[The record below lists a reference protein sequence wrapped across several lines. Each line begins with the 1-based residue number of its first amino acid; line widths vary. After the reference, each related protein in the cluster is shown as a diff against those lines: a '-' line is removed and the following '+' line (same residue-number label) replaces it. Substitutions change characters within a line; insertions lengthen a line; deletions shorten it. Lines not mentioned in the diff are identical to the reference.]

1 MRTTFQKLAFATF
14 LSLAFGASTQ
24 AADAGKKAPDAQAK
38 SKPGK
43 WETLFDGKSTDK
55 WRGYKKDEFPSSWK
69 VEDGALH
76 TVPGNGSDIVTKDKY
91 DSFELELEWKVT
103 PGANSGVIFHASEN
117 APESWNTG
125 PEMQILDDT
134 RHPDGKNPKTSAGAL
149 YALIAPKD
157 KELKPV
163 GEWNKARLIINGNH
177 GEHWLNGKKVVEYEL
192 NSKELNDLFANSIF
206 ASMPRFAKV
215 PSGHIVLQHHDDE
228 VWFRNVR
235 IRRLSGGGDHH
246 EH

>member
-1 MRTTFQKLAFATF
+1 
-14 LSLAFGASTQ
+14 
-24 AADAGKKAPDAQAK
+24 
-38 SKPGK
+38 
-43 WETLFDGKSTDK
+43 
-55 WRGYKKDEFPSSWK
+55 
-69 VEDGALH
+69 
-76 TVPGNGSDIVTKDKY
+76 
-91 DSFELELEWKVT
+91 
-103 PGANSGVIFHASEN
+103 
-117 APESWNTG
+117 
-125 PEMQILDDT
+125 MQILDDT

-192 NSKELNDLFANSIF
+192 NSKELNDLIAKSKF
-206 ASMPRFAKV
+206 ASMPRFAKE
-215 PSGHIVLQHHDDE
+215 PSGHIVLQHHHDE

-235 IRRLSGGGDHH
+235 IRRLSGGGNHH